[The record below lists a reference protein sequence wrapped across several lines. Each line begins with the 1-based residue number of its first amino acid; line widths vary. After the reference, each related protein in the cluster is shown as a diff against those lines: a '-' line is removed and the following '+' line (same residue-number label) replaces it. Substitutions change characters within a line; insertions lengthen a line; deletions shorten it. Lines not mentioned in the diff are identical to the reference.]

1 MRTKTFLTMAAMTV
15 GLAMTGAMMTSCSKI
30 DNPTDNPG
38 EGLPGGQTVDL
49 SMLMSDY
56 VAQDGDTLRGTLD
69 DNTQPYKISIAEGAK
84 VVLRDAII
92 HRDQKNHMWA
102 GITCEGEATIILV
115 GENSVG
121 GFQSYY
127 PGIQPG
133 PEGTTLTIKGEGKL
147 TVRSGWAAGI
157 GSGDDMTCGNICIEG
172 GDIIATGGSNSAGI
186 GCGYSASVC
195 GDITIMGGT
204 VIATGEGGAGIGSG
218 DGANGTNV
226 CGNITITGG
235 TVTATGGGDSAG
247 IGGGVFGTCGDITIS
262 GGTVIATGKELGT
275 GIGCGKGDRRR
286 PSVCGD
292 ITIENRNGFVSV
304 TAIRGHSVAYP
315 IGNSS
320 INHEYNTCGN
330 ITFNGQSINKN
341 GRIWDYTPKEDD
353 YLYYDSINQIEYH
366 LILTISSSDP
376 DDSEKKND
384 TWTLTSEAAPDAP
397 HAPE

>member
-157 GSGDDMTCGNICIEG
+157 GSGD
-172 GDIIATGGSNSAGI
+172 
-186 GCGYSASVC
+186 
-195 GDITIMGGT
+195 
-204 VIATGEGGAGIGSG
+204 
-218 DGANGTNV
+218 GANGTNV
-226 CGNITITGG
+226 CGDITITGG

-341 GRIWDYTPKEDD
+341 GRIWDYTPKEVD